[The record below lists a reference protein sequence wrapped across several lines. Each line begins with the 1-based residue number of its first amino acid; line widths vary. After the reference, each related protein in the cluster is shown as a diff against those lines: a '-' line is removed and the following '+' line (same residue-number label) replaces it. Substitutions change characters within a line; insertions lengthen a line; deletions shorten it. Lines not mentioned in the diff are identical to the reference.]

1 MRGDQSQASLPWSS
15 PVLHPAELPLP
26 WELLAQHSQRG
37 AHSTFQT
44 FPSHVVELCLTP
56 ALWLRQRR
64 WGALPLHRDGAG
76 TPLPYPPCP
85 GPPWG
90 PPHEAPFSHPFWVQV
105 FGVPWSSRAFH
116 FGMQPMGRR
125 KHTACG
131 SSLVGAGTGDHPW
144 GAPGAS
150 CHPTGHPPTPG
161 TPGQASST
169 REVPGQLQSTRA
181 KAVDSGDLSLSRRV
195 PTGMKGR
202 CVPRTSP
209 ALAGPWRAGGG
220 VGGTDRRCSRP
231 WHLAQSCSHSPAGCW
246 CQQDEGCG
254 VLGLSC
260 GQLC

>member
-26 WELLAQHSQRG
+26 RELLAQHSQRG

-56 ALWLRQRR
+56 APWLRQRR

-90 PPHEAPFSHPFWVQV
+90 PPHEAPFLHPFWVQV

-116 FGMQPMGRR
+116 FGMQTMGRR

-131 SSLVGAGTGDHPW
+131 SSVVGAGTGDHPW

-150 CHPTGHPPTPG
+150 CHPTGHPPP
-161 TPGQASST
+161 PWDSRPS
-169 REVPGQLQSTRA
+169 LQHEGGARA
-181 KAVDSGDLSLSRRV
+181 APVHPCQG
-195 PTGMKGR
+195 GR
-202 CVPRTSP
+202 FGRPFPIPPRTHRDERSLCSSNIACSGWALACWRGRGGDGQTLQP
-209 ALAGPWRAGGG
+209 ALAPGPKLLPQPRW
-220 VGGTDRRCSRP
+220 V
-231 WHLAQSCSHSPAGCW
+231 LVPAG
-246 CQQDEGCG
+246 
-254 VLGLSC
+254 
-260 GQLC
+260 